1 MPSKPV
7 TSALG
12 LYRTPNPLGGAQD
25 GGYQSLQNCVI
36 RSKDTIEP
44 RLGQF
49 EVASWIGSNSTD
61 TRRINALFSS
71 SLGTFAQYGS
81 GSASGIGLLESLG
94 TAILSNVD
102 PPSVWLRTKHADC
115 MKRAYFTSSA
125 GLKRIDSSSAGA
137 AAGGPRA
144 TLGVSHFDFS
154 IVPDSSGQMA
164 LDSARMYRAELVR
177 YAPDGAEIV
186 GPPSGRC
193 VIRIPPARTTTATGN
208 ARVGNVVTVT
218 TTAAHGFQVGDT
230 PTATFNAADTDP
242 NEFDNGVLPSGIAS
256 VPSSTT
262 FTYAQADADYTSTAA
277 ATYSLGPAYAI
288 VRVYLSDDTIAGDVV
303 RLYRS
308 EAVTGYLSAVPDD
321 VYKVFEAKLT
331 STHIS
336 QGYITIDENTPEV
349 LLGDPAYFSPS
360 VEGEGQSNETPP
372 LMHDVCSLGDQLFG
386 VNLLDPHR
394 LELRLIATGGSTGII
409 NGTTIV
415 FTRGSSTFTLTASTS
430 LSGLGDGKF
439 WASTASGSVSRDI
452 ESTAL
457 WLVDAINLSTTNS
470 GWIRA
475 EYISTPDAAPGK
487 ILLTATD
494 FSTTAFTVTSDK
506 GQAWAPYIL
515 NTGTATSSRQVPDY
529 ADICWSKPGQPDAWP
544 AGNRARVGS
553 PSEYALRCLATR
565 EKVIVLKEKSAHL
578 VSPGPRI
585 DPLDDTC
592 EFPLPDTAAVMDNQ
606 VYCLSSIGVVAVSE
620 GGVVNMGSPIEGDMR
635 AVIEQALRVKSLIA
649 ASYTN
654 IHCLASWGASDE
666 IEHRYLLG
674 IPALVGAGSATPTT
688 AQKIDNIWVFNGT
701 ARAWSGPW
709 PTKHRHAASWVSAS
723 SSSRM
728 VFARDDK
735 PGCLKEQ
742 GLDAPESLRYSDY
755 FGETATTLYDNGT
768 GDIYTYRPVDNTNAG
783 INIGDALYVVATGV
797 LGVISSLAGTY
808 GVQVHEA
815 GGFSSNPSVL
825 LLRKVPVRVEPVKQS
840 ADSFPQG
847 KHVTGFNLAL
857 SDARFQVAKVYMGN
871 ERSGDRE
878 AKQLSRP
885 GFGAGTF
892 GETPFGDPPGL
903 LKERGQAPKGAA
915 RGDFHTLAFV
925 VEEAGAFF
933 RLHSFAL
940 DFEVGSQKNAR

>member
-115 MKRAYFTSSA
+115 MKRAYFTSST

-144 TLGVSHFDFS
+144 VSCVGHNAQFTYDA
-154 IVPDSSGQMA
+154 SGFLA
-164 LDSARMYRAELVR
+164 AGYACMYRAELVNF
-177 YAPDGAEIV
+177 APDGAEIV
-186 GPPSGRC
+186 GPPT
-193 VIRIPPARTTTATGN
+193 ARFYMRASSDKTSAIGGAVRATN
-208 ARVGNVVTVT
+208 LLTVT
-218 TTAAHGFQVGDT
+218 TSAAHGFKVGQT
-230 PTATFNAADTDP
+230 VNAAFHVDDDDAG
-242 NEFDNGVLPSGIAS
+242 EFDNGLHIIQR
-256 VPSSTT
+256 VPTATT
-262 FTYAQADADYTSTAA
+262 FVVSQIDADYTSTQASTWSA
-277 ATYSLGPAYAI
+277 GPAKLSSLKI
-288 VRVYLSDDTIAGDVV
+288 YLPSSGASTATVI

-308 EAVTGYLSAVPDD
+308 EQVTGAPSDD
-321 VYKVFEAKLT
+321 VYKVYEAKLT
-331 STHIS
+331 ATDIS
-336 QGYITIDENTPEV
+336 NGYVTLSDNTPEV
-349 LLGDPAYFSPS
+349 LLGEPAYFSPS
-360 VEGEGQSNETPP
+360 VEGEGQGNETPP
-372 LMHDVCSLGDQLFG
+372 LMHDVCALGDQLFG

-394 LELRLIATGGSTGII
+394 LELRLIATGGSVGII
-409 NGTTIV
+409 DTTTIT
-415 FTRGSSTFTLTASTS
+415 FARGSDNFTCTAESDA
-430 LSGLGDGKF
+430 LSSADEFALYSGGTV
-439 WASTASGSVSRDI
+439 ASDI
-452 ESTAL
+452 EYTAL
-457 WLVDAINLSTTNS
+457 SLCDSINSHTSNTWL
-470 GWIRA
+470 RA
-475 EYISTPDAAPGK
+475 TYISQQDDAPGS
-487 ILLTATD
+487 ILLEAND

-529 ADICWSKPGQPDAWP
+529 AGICWTKPGQPDAWP

-709 PTKHRHAASWVSAS
+709 PCKHRHAAPWAGAS
-723 SSSRM
+723 SSSRL

-735 PGCLKEQ
+735 PGYLKEQ
-742 GLDAPESLRYSDY
+742 GLDAPASPRYSDY
-755 FGETATTLYDNGT
+755 FGQAVYVSAKSSTALTLLSASGGAPVGDLEVGDGLYDTTTGWCSIISSITSRTAGT
-768 GDIYTYRPVDNTNAG
+768 LVVHSSAGISESSTYR
-783 INIGDALYVVATGV
+783 V
-797 LGVISSLAGTY
+797 LRRISAR
-808 GVQVHEA
+808 A
-815 GGFSSNPSVL
+815 
-825 LLRKVPVRVEPVKQS
+825 EPVKQS
-840 ADSFPQG
+840 EDSFPQG